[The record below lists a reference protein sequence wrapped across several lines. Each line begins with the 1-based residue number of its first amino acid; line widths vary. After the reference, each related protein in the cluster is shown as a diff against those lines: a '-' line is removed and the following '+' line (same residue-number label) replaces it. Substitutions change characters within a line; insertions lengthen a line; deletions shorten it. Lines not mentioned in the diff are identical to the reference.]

1 MPELIPQPIVWSR
14 GARAHIQYEKERC
27 ITKLSWQIDQHKL
40 RIYQLKEQLAQGFK
54 VKVWYMLKDVIH
66 EHNEAKAW
74 LEFHQDKYDR
84 LLERDKELAL
94 KFDGGGGGGCRSE

>member
-1 MPELIPQPIVWSR
+1 MPELIPRPIVWFWSN
-14 GARAHIQYEKERC
+14 RAHIQYEKDRC
-27 ITKLSWQIDQHKL
+27 IAKLSWQIDQHKL

-54 VKVWYMLKDVIH
+54 VKVWYALKDVIH

-84 LLERDKELAL
+84 LLEREKEDA
-94 KFDGGGGGGCRSE
+94 KKYDAE